1 MTIRPEHRKTYP
13 TARIPETLMM
23 FIRLRGGEHAA
34 INSASVYVPLADYYE
49 LSEEARRLSTS
60 DYYVG
65 AVRPGLAW
73 DSEVNFAVKE
83 LKKDGYLVSSTGSGK
98 SIWRLTPYGVERA
111 DFWLKRMTEKTA
123 NLHTLKVDA
132 GLAWLDTGDE
142 PQKSASSARRAS
154 V

>member
-1 MTIRPEHRKTYP
+1 VTVRPEHRKTFP

-49 LSEEARRLSTS
+49 LSEEARQLSTG
-60 DYYVG
+60 DYYMGPVKAG
-65 AVRPGLAW
+65 RAW
-73 DSEVNFAVKE
+73 DSEVNVAVKE

-98 SIWRLTPYGVERA
+98 SVWRLTPHGVERA

-132 GLAWLDTGDE
+132 DLVWLDTGDAPKKRE
-142 PQKSASSARRAS
+142 LT
-154 V
+154 

>member
-1 MTIRPEHRKTYP
+1 MTVRPEHRKTFP

-49 LSEEARRLSTS
+49 LSEESRQLSAS
-60 DYYVG
+60 DYYMS
-65 AVRPGLAW
+65 AVKPGRAW

-98 SIWRLTPYGVERA
+98 SVWRLTPNGVERA

-132 GLAWLDTGDE
+132 NLVWLDTAGE
-142 PQKSASSARRAS
+142 PRKRELS
-154 V
+154 